1 MKFAD
6 PRESAKIRGRTE
18 SERVIG
24 FNAITLRAAFHKY
37 YNGKK
42 YSFKIENSQVGK
54 GGLPPPQLALIFK
67 IESIES
73 SGGGKPPFCI
83 DRRHSEQVIGDMVNT
98 F

>member
-54 GGLPPPQLALIFK
+54 GGLPPPTSNGIQRA
-67 IESIES
+67 
-73 SGGGKPPFCI
+73 G
-83 DRRHSEQVIGDMVNT
+83 VNHPSV
-98 F
+98 